1 MRVDSSRI
9 DIAEKRRMS
18 IEWKEEV
25 SHSEWSSYFISEYEA
40 RGECFQT
47 WVYLW
52 SINSLIRPT
61 KWRAHILYIY
71 DVSAQNECFCQW
83 AFLFILISFDDI
95 DVFTSMHAIW
105 GTHTHSHPSISM
117 YRNLLPEIYIAILG
131 YYLSLKCDPRYVLY
145 DDGISLRRL
154 KKQKYNKIF
163 GTKLQ
168 KHLTNGRRENRN
180 EQTNETKRNGMEY
193 TKNQWSSLSPPFDH
207 NTRTI

>member
-1 MRVDSSRI
+1 M
-9 DIAEKRRMS
+9 EQLF
-18 IEWKEEV
+18 
-25 SHSEWSSYFISEYEA
+25 Y
-40 RGECFQT
+40 
-47 WVYLW
+47 
-52 SINSLIRPT
+52 
-61 KWRAHILYIY
+61 KW
-71 DVSAQNECFCQW
+71 
-83 AFLFILISFDDI
+83 
-95 DVFTSMHAIW
+95 IW
-105 GTHTHSHPSISM
+105 GPGRVLSNLSLFVINKFIDSTNRMARTYTIHMMWALKMSAFVSGLSCSFWFHLTISMCLHLCTLFGAHTHTHSHPSISM

-180 EQTNETKRNGMEY
+180 EQTNETKWNGMEY

>member
-1 MRVDSSRI
+1 MEQLFYKWIWGPGRVLSNLSLFVINKFIDSTN
-9 DIAEKRRMS
+9 RM
-18 IEWKEEV
+18 
-25 SHSEWSSYFISEYEA
+25 
-40 RGECFQT
+40 
-47 WVYLW
+47 
-52 SINSLIRPT
+52 
-61 KWRAHILYIY
+61 AHIYTIYIWCERSKWVLLSVGFLVHFDFIWRYRCVYIY
-71 DVSAQNECFCQW
+71 ARY
-83 AFLFILISFDDI
+83 LG
-95 DVFTSMHAIW
+95 H
-105 GTHTHSHPSISM
+105 THTHSHPSISM

-180 EQTNETKRNGMEY
+180 EQTNETKWNGMEY

>member
-61 KWRAHILYIY
+61 EWRAHILYIWCERSKW
-71 DVSAQNECFCQW
+71 VLLSVG
-83 AFLFILISFDDI
+83 FLVHFDFIWRYRCVYIYARYL
-95 DVFTSMHAIW
+95 
-105 GTHTHSHPSISM
+105 GHTHPSISM
-117 YRNLLPEIYIAILG
+117 YRNLLPEIYIAILV

-180 EQTNETKRNGMEY
+180 EQTNETKWNGICEESMIIIVA
-193 TKNQWSSLSPPFDH
+193 PPSFDH
-207 NTRTI
+207 NTCTI